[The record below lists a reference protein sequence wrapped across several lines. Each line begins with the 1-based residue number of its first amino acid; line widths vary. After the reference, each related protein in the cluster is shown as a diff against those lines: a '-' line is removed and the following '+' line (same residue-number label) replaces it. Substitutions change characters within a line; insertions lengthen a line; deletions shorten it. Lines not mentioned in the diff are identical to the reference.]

1 MFKIAVLI
9 SGGGTNLQAII
20 DSIKSNELECSI
32 EYVISDN
39 KNAGGIQRAE
49 SVGIKTLVFDKKE
62 YSREE
67 ISNNITNTLHGKVDL
82 VVQAGFLTILKGDI
96 IRKFNNRIIN
106 LHPSLIPNFCGKGMY
121 GDRVHRA
128 VLESGVEKSGCTV
141 HFVDEGTDTGEIIQ
155 QAEVKVDTDD
165 TVETLRAKVNCEEHK
180 LIVNVIKQLIGKTQ
194 E

>member
-20 DSIKSNELECSI
+20 DSIKNNELECSI

-39 KNAGGIQRAE
+39 KNAGGLLRAE
-49 SVGIKTLVFDKKE
+49 RENIKTVVFDRKE

-67 ISNNITNTLHGKVDL
+67 ISNNVIETIHGKVDL
-82 VVQAGFLTILKGDI
+82 VVLAGFLTILRGDI
-96 IRKFNNRIIN
+96 IKKFNNKIIN

-121 GDRVHRA
+121 GDRVHKA
-128 VLESGVEKSGCTV
+128 VLESGVEKSGCTM
-141 HFVDEGTDTGEIIQ
+141 HFVDEGTDTGPIIQ
-155 QAEVKVDTDD
+155 QAEVKVEKDD
-165 TVETLRAKVNCEEHK
+165 TIESLRAKVNREEHK
-180 LIVNVIKQLIGKTQ
+180 LIVKVIKQLIEDNQ